1 MTYTKTYTSTITYTS
16 TYTTTYTTGAV
27 TTRLAVHDFPPVAS
41 GLSLFYIDASAH
53 PGDMFSPVSRPAC
66 SFDVTTGVL
75 AFLLV
80 EIDADVKPA
89 FANKAMY
96 VNPS

>member
-1 MTYTKTYTSTITYTS
+1 MTYTM
-16 TYTTTYTTGAV
+16 TYTTGAV
-27 TTRLAVHDFPPVAS
+27 TTRLAVHDFPPVAG